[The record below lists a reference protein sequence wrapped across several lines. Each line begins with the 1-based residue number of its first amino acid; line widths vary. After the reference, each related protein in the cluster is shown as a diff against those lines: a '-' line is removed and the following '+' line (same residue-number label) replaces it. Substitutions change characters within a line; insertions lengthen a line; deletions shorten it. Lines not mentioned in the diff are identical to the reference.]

1 MMVPAEATIHV
12 STMVPSS
19 SASGNGEEALH
30 AVDEPVSRRQFQS
43 QPALF
48 GTMMDHDA
56 SYDAVLQI
64 VPGDPNLCAG
74 HTDYGI
80 NVMGDNEGG
89 EELLQRCPF
98 PEAKACA
105 KRMKL
110 LTPVGGTKQIALL
123 AERGGCSFETKARA
137 AMAIDAELRARNHH
151 HTSSPII
158 AFVIVYDDAPRPTLV
173 PMSASSSEA
182 DLSSSISLV
191 FVSYES
197 GTALLE
203 YVGKDDKNNPNNEV
217 AGIPITID
225 AAAPW
230 GGYGYIYQTSLYGE
244 AYPREFVLAAL
255 AGFFMC
261 LTLLGCLL
269 LCAQAGIIS
278 TDGSVV
284 VFGRSLAD
292 EITARRQFTGNN
304 TDRPKFLTE
313 DEVSTLPVVEF
324 RSELGASTACIEKV
338 ESMPITGGSSI
349 GHQSL
354 AFDKR
359 SHSTLDKRTAR
370 HDFSMCGICLEDYTD
385 GEHLLELPCG
395 HKYHPQCIGP
405 WLTEQSTHCPICRAD
420 VLGADPYFSGAT
432 RSSQHLL
439 HNSLLPTEHFRYGS
453 ISSPLR
459 CIRGI
464 ATSES
469 SMSHGDTDVT

>member
-1 MMVPAEATIHV
+1 MMVPAEGTI
-12 STMVPSS
+12 TMVPSS
-19 SASGNGEEALH
+19 STSGNGEEALH
-30 AVDEPVSRRQFQS
+30 VDEPVSRRQFQS

-48 GTMMDHDA
+48 GTMMEHDA

-80 NVMGDNEGG
+80 NVMGGNEGG
-89 EELLQRCPF
+89 EELPQRYSF
-98 PEAKACA
+98 PEAKVYSYA

-110 LTPVGGTKQIALL
+110 LTPVDGTKQIALL

-137 AMAIDAELRARNHH
+137 AMAIDAELRARHH
-151 HTSSPII
+151 HHASSPII
-158 AFVIVYDDAPRPTLV
+158 SFVIVYDDAPRPTLV

-182 DLSSSISLV
+182 DLSSISLV

-197 GTALLE
+197 GIALLE

-217 AGIPITID
+217 AGVPITID

-269 LCAQAGIIS
+269 LCAQTGIIS

-304 TDRPKFLTE
+304 TDTCRPKFLTE
-313 DEVSTLPVVEF
+313 DEVSALPVVEF
-324 RSELGASTACIEKV
+324 RSKKV
-338 ESMPITGGSSI
+338 ESMPITGNSSI
-349 GHQSL
+349 GHHSR

-359 SHSTLDKRTAR
+359 SPSTLDKRTAR
-370 HDFSMCGICLEDYTD
+370 HDFSMCDICLEDYTE

-395 HKYHPQCIGP
+395 HKYHTQCVGP
-405 WLTEQSTHCPICRAD
+405 WLTEQSTLCPHCRSD
-420 VLGADPYFSGAT
+420 VLDADPRFSGAT
-432 RSSQHLL
+432 RSSQPLL
-439 HNSLLPTEHFRYGS
+439 HNSLFPTEHFRYGS

-459 CIRGI
+459 YIRGI
-464 ATSES
+464 ASSES